1 MRAAAAMAAGALV
14 LALGGCERDLR
25 NMYEQPRL
33 GPDAG
38 SPLFPDA
45 KATRPPPAGTVAYS
59 MGDLAKTSSGRRGRE
74 EIAAREAAEAASA
87 PPAVTAALLERGRS
101 RFDIACSPCH
111 GPQGDGDGM
120 IARRGFPPPPSLLDE
135 RARAFTDRH
144 VVDVVTHGLGVMPS
158 LADRLV
164 PQDRWAVAAYV
175 RALQAA
181 RPVAAAASGAGRRVP
196 SAAASAARAS

>member
-1 MRAAAAMAAGALV
+1 MKAAILLAIAA
-14 LALGGCERDLR
+14 LALTGCERDLR

-38 SPLFPDA
+38 SPMFADG
-45 KATRPPPAGTVAYS
+45 KATRPPPPGSVAYS
-59 MGDLAKTSSGRRGRE
+59 MGDLAKTSGGRRGRDE
-74 EIAAREAAEAASA
+74 LAERAAAEAASA
-87 PPAVTAALLERGRS
+87 PPAATHALLERGRS
-101 RFDIACSPCH
+101 RYDIACSPCH
-111 GPQGDGDGM
+111 GVQGDGDGM
-120 IARRGFPPPPSLLDE
+120 VARRGFPRPPSLLDE
-135 RARAFTDRH
+135 RARAFSERH
-144 VVDVVTHGLGVMPS
+144 VVDVVTQGLGVMPS

-181 RPVAAAASGAGRRVP
+181 RPVAAAASGVAPGVP

>member
-1 MRAAAAMAAGALV
+1 MKRVLV
-14 LALGGCERDLR
+14 LIVAALALSGCERDLR

-38 SPLFPDA
+38 SPMFPDG
-45 KATRPPPAGTVAYS
+45 KATRPPPPGTVAYS
-59 MGDLAKTSSGRRGRE
+59 MGDLAKTSGGRRGRDE
-74 EIAAREAAEAASA
+74 LAAREAAESASA
-87 PPAVTAALLERGRS
+87 PPTVTHALLERGRS
-101 RFDIACSPCH
+101 RYDIACAPCH
-111 GPQGDGDGM
+111 GAQGDGDGM
-120 IARRGFPPPPSLLDE
+120 IARRGFPTPPSLLDE

-144 VVDVVTHGLGVMPS
+144 VVDVVTQGLGVMPS
-158 LADRLV
+158 LADRLT

-181 RPVAAAASGAGRRVP
+181 RPVAATASGVEPPMP

>member
-1 MRAAAAMAAGALV
+1 MKAALMLAVAT
-14 LALGGCERDLR
+14 LALSGCERDVR

-38 SPLFPDA
+38 SPMFPDG
-45 KATRPPPAGTVAYS
+45 KATRPPPPGTVAYA
-59 MGDLAKTSSGRRGRE
+59 MGDLARTSGGRRGRDE
-74 EIAAREAAEAASA
+74 LAAREAAESASA
-87 PPAVTAALLERGRS
+87 PPAVTQSLLERGRS
-101 RFDIACSPCH
+101 RYDIACAPCH
-111 GPQGDGDGM
+111 GVQGDGDGM
-120 IARRGFPPPPSLLDE
+120 IARRGFPTPPSLLDE

-144 VVDVVTHGLGVMPS
+144 VVDVVTQGLGVMPS

-181 RPVAAAASGAGRRVP
+181 QPAAAGTSSGERAVP